1 MRSLFSEKFKLS
13 RKKLAKTERP
23 ISASPSESSSQLTSP
38 VVNPSQPADK
48 PPKSLTSTVTRPI
61 NSDPAPESTP
71 ITPTNSKLNDLWDR
85 AEEGL
90 SNGKDKR
97 KAKILHAYL
106 EILKSQL
113 GSELTERGTAARQE
127 QMCQLLDT
135 KVEEL
140 EKQKWR
146 LHLVGH
152 DVEVGSLFSGVVSNI
167 LLARDIISPAANA
180 DPHAALACA
189 GVSVILSVSPA
200 EFPNVFQHHPLSSH
214 WSRISPI

>member
-1 MRSLFSEKFKLS
+1 MRNLFSEKFKLS
-13 RKKLAKTERP
+13 RKKLAKTKHP
-23 ISASPSESSSQLTSP
+23 VSASPSESSSQLTSL
-38 VVNPSQPADK
+38 VVNPSRPADN
-48 PPKSLTSTVTRPI
+48 PLKSLASTVTRPI
-61 NSDPAPESTP
+61 NSDPVPEPTP
-71 ITPTNSKLNDLWDR
+71 ITPTNSAPNDLWDR

-140 EKQKWR
+140 EKQKLR

-152 DVEVGSLFSGVVSNI
+152 DVEVGTLFSGIVSNI
-167 LLARDIISPAANA
+167 LLAKDIISPAASA

-200 EFPNVFQHHPLSSH
+200 RVSNCSLT
-214 WSRISPI
+214 SPAE